1 MQETSKNEKNLLQ
14 KSNKRAEVF
23 LLGVLALSVLLFL
36 ISIPMSL
43 RFGEY
48 SAQEAIE
55 QLSNMDSI
63 FVAVYALMNL
73 LWSIIRIGFIVFFL
87 IWLYRA
93 YANLQQS
100 SVEGL
105 AHSPRWA
112 VSWYFIPVMNL
123 FKPFSVMKE
132 LVLASFHAVSNP
144 EHWKLKKAPGYIMVW
159 WLLFLGGN
167 IAFLFDLFAD
177 FEAAGDYHR
186 DALISLLAH
195 PMYIGSLLALYVMM
209 KHITEAQTSKS
220 SS

>member
-23 LLGVLALSVLLFL
+23 LLGILALSVLLFL

-48 SAQEAIE
+48 SAQETTE
-55 QLSNMDSI
+55 QLSNMDAI
-63 FVAVYALMNL
+63 FVAAYALMNL

-93 YANLQQS
+93 YAHLQQS

-112 VSWYFIPVMNL
+112 IGWYFIPVMNL

-220 SS
+220 NS